1 MLNFALR
8 NLFRHKGRTGL
19 SLAAVV
25 FGVVSVILSG
35 GFIEDVFFQL
45 RENTIHSRLGHLQI
59 YGAGYYEFGRRE
71 PFGHMIEQPAPRAAE
86 LENNRTWRR

>member
-35 GFIEDVFFQL
+35 GFIEDVFFSCGKH
-45 RENTIHSRLGHLQI
+45 HSLVWDI
-59 YGAGYYEFGRRE
+59 CKST
-71 PFGHMIEQPAPRAAE
+71 APVITNSAAA
-86 LENNRTWRR
+86 NRSAT